1 LIIIIKSSNHGGKAA
16 CQFYKEFGKQ
26 NRRQKCKPSMLI
38 LKVLNKKVH
47 SNPKYAGVKGTISTG
62 KTVKDVATVSK

>member
-1 LIIIIKSSNHGGKAA
+1 
-16 CQFYKEFGKQ
+16 
-26 NRRQKCKPSMLI
+26 MLI

-62 KTVKDVATVSK
+62 KTVKDVATVSKWFHW

>member
-1 LIIIIKSSNHGGKAA
+1 
-16 CQFYKEFGKQ
+16 
-26 NRRQKCKPSMLI
+26 MLI

-62 KTVKDVATVSK
+62 KTVKDVATVSKWFHSVILLKATNSLPTQEWEV